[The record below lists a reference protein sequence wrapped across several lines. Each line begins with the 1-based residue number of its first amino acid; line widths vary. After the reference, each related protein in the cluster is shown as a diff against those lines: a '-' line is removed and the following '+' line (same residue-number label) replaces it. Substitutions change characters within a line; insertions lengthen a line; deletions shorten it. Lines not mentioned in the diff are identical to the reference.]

1 MLNKSPFAIP
11 FRRTF
16 APIVFLLSFIIS
28 TGSLTVVFGQNRQL
42 SLADILIALRSK
54 KAVIEEKNRIL
65 ATAVKERGITFAMTP
80 EIEKELGSTGA
91 YPELLNAIKQK
102 ATAITEKAAP
112 TKVDIAAVAAVVA
125 KSTPPPP
132 DFDFYRNRATS
143 YFEKGDFSLAVS
155 DLGKA
160 LEMRPNDAN
169 TYLERGLT
177 LARQGKYDASLADLD
192 KAVELDSKSSN
203 AYYGRAVSHEKLGNL
218 DKAFADYQK
227 AAALDAKNDAAKTA
241 VGRITA
247 EKAKAEIKPVV
258 DVPKVVVA
266 EKSDVN
272 KFVAVGALNPYASRL
287 VTPTYSQ
294 IDRRMGYQ
302 GKVTVQ
308 ISLDEEGKVVSLTTA
323 DGPRTLRAAA
333 EDAVRRSKFNPVTV
347 DGKGVKAA
355 GFITFNFVA
364 NQ

>member
-1 MLNKSPFAIP
+1 MLNAFPIRSN

-16 APIVFLLSFIIS
+16 APILFLLSFLIS
-28 TGSLTVVFGQNRQL
+28 TGSLTVVLGQNRQL

-65 ATAVKERGITFAMTP
+65 ATAVRERGITFAMTP

-102 ATAITEKAAP
+102 ATAVAEKAAP
-112 TKVDIAAVAAVVA
+112 TKVDIMPVAAVTVKA
-125 KSTPPPP
+125 PPPP
-132 DFDFYRNRATS
+132 DFDFYRTRATS
-143 YFEKGDFSLAVS
+143 YVEKGDFNSAVA

-160 LEMRPNDAN
+160 LEMRPKDAG

-177 LARQGKYDASLADLD
+177 LARQGKHDASLADLD
-192 KAVELDSKSSN
+192 KAVELDPNSSN
-203 AYYGRAVSHEKLGNL
+203 AFYGRAVSYEKLGST

-227 AAALDAKNDAAKTA
+227 AADLDAKNEAAKTA
-241 VGRITA
+241 VGRMMA
-247 EKAKAEIKPVV
+247 EKAKMETKPVV
-258 DVPKVVVA
+258 EVPKVVFA
-266 EKSDVN
+266 ANPDVN
-272 KFVAVGALNPYASRL
+272 KIVAVGALNPYASRL

-294 IDRRMGYQ
+294 ADRRMGYQ

-308 ISLDEEGKVVSLTTA
+308 ISLDEEGKVLSLTTT
-323 DGPRTLRAAA
+323 DGPRTLRSAA
-333 EDAVRRSKFNPVTV
+333 EDAVRKSKFNPVMV